1 MDNKDNKDKDKTDLD
16 FASGGN
22 YHWAG
27 STYKNLGGST
37 NNYNPRVPVHLDG
50 ANKAKAEDDI
60 TWADQWASLRTR
72 LKTKHQEYSGNRR
85 VIRTAARRGSAY

>member
-1 MDNKDNKDKDKTDLD
+1 MDNKDNKDKDKTGLN

-37 NNYNPRVPVHLDG
+37 DNYNPRVPVHLDG

-60 TWADQWASLRTR
+60 TWADQPKWASLRTR
-72 LKTKHQEYSGNRR
+72 LKTKHQRIGRD
-85 VIRTAARRGSAY
+85 TL